1 MFGGCHRSPR
11 QLYRVYRAKSSVEI
25 LNCGYECL
33 ILRFKGRI
41 YASPEVYFRFE
52 GPVIHWPSHRS
63 PSVPTSFRRF
73 VPCLLGHQPLET
85 EVDLR
90 TTRNPPLETEVRAQK
105 QSHKGESGRFGRLCG
120 PSRVFAALHRARI
133 NKKRTNLR
141 HIAMRN
147 RPNSALRGNLYSC
160 TRFQL
165 CDKENA
171 QTLVRQNEAGLDAH
185 TNPSTR
191 ADKTHVLSMNP
202 KRKTPCQSP
211 RWV

>member
-1 MFGGCHRSPR
+1 MRGRSSTEPR
-11 QLYRVYRAKSSVEI
+11 IEAHLCQRHSAV
-25 LNCGYECL
+25 
-33 ILRFKGRI
+33 
-41 YASPEVYFRFE
+41 
-52 GPVIHWPSHRS
+52 
-63 PSVPTSFRRF
+63 F

-90 TTRNPPLETEVRAQK
+90 TTRNLPLETEVRAQK

-147 RPNSALRGNLYSC
+147 RSDSALRGSLYSC

-202 KRKTPCQSP
+202 KRKTPCQSL